1 MESSTEVTAVIP
13 LLFLVVTQISSAG
26 REMDLVEVAG
36 EHNPFVFSFLPDRVF
51 PNMGRFNFIHG
62 TNMVV
67 LIVAVVTSAGLTSG
81 LQSRLL
87 VAVSITLWIVTP
99 ALEVDEY
106 DQILDEFSDDEDDE
120 DDEDKQDK
128 RDKQDKG
135 DKEDCDEDDEDCDR
149 SFHSFH
155 VHIVCVL
162 LYGAG
167 LTIGS
172 ERYLELS
179 ADGSVVWGQLWPVV
193 VAAVVVGSAYYL
205 VYMHLLREELEEVEE
220 PQWLSSI
227 YGP

>member
-1 MESSTEVTAVIP
+1 MASSTEVTAVIP

-36 EHNPFVFSFLPDRVF
+36 NHNPFVFSFLPDGVF
-51 PNMGRFNFIHG
+51 PNMGRFNFVHG
-62 TNMVV
+62 MNMVV

-120 DDEDKQDK
+120 DDEDKEDCGEDK
-128 RDKQDKG
+128 EDCG
-135 DKEDCDEDDEDCDR
+135 EDCDEDDEDCDR

-155 VHIVCVL
+155 VHIVWVL

-205 VYMHLLREELEEVEE
+205 VYMSLLREELG
-220 PQWLSSI
+220 WLQGSQ
-227 YGP
+227 